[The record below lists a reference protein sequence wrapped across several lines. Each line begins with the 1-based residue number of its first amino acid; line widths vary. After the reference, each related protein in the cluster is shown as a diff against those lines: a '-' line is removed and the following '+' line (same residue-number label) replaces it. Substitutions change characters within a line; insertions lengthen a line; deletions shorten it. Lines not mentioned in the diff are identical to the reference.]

1 MPIFQTAALH
11 DFCHF
16 LAAAAAA
23 AVACCERSSFES
35 FAHFFVD
42 AFEEVFFRAILPEQL
57 QRALPLLLLIV
68 LLVSVYDL
76 DSADSRF

>member
-16 LAAAAAA
+16 LAAA